1 MDNFLICVFAAIGF
15 IVGFAVGSAYTDH
28 VKNVEAFANGV
39 AYYDCA
45 PETGKCV
52 FKYKEVE

>member
-1 MDNFLICVFAAIGF
+1 MDNFLVAILA
-15 IVGFAVGSAYTDH
+15 IVCILVGFVIGATYMDH
-28 VKNVEAFANGV
+28 VKDVEAFANGV

-45 PETGKCV
+45 PETGECV